1 MNSNGNTRTL
11 EQEQGSIAHAPQLI
25 SGGVST
31 RNASLNLQ
39 FPLDHWEETRR
50 GSDLEKGYL

>member
-11 EQEQGSIAHAPQLI
+11 EQEQGRVAHVPQLI
-25 SGGVST
+25 SGGAST
-31 RNASLNLQ
+31 GSASLNLQ
-39 FPLDHWEETRR
+39 FPLDHWEETRG